1 MSRADIETVRAAYE
15 AYARGDFA
23 AAAAAYAP
31 DIEWDVRRFRPDVEM
46 HRGTQEQ
53 AEGILSWRDAWR
65 DHFFEVESLTEA
77 GDDIVAVIH
86 EGGVGKASGVPVRLR
101 YGQIVTVREGKIAKT
116 VVYRDPDEAFRDA
129 GIAPR

>member
-15 AYARGDFA
+15 AYARGDLE

-31 DIEWDVRRFRPDVEM
+31 DNEWDVRRFRPDVEA
-46 HRGTQEQ
+46 HRGAEEL

-77 GDDIVAVIH
+77 GDDIVAVIN
-86 EGGVGKASGVPVRLR
+86 EGGVGRTSGVPVRLQ
-101 YGQIVTVREGKIAKT
+101 YGQIITVRDGKIVKT

-129 GIAPR
+129 GVAPT